1 MIGAQRRVSLDAGVM
16 QDDAVENTL
25 GYNTLQDAA
34 VVQVHATEDVQ
45 PLSPTNAD
53 YTISVDQVREHFRQR
68 GLRKS
73 KDTIQRWC
81 RNGELDCRKQGIF
94 NRYFTSETSLLMLEQ
109 KLLPDL
115 IAEQTGPPEKA
126 IQLDAGADV
135 DNHRSVYP
143 DAPADASACS
153 GTQVDTSA
161 NTGER
166 SGTKEHA
173 NLDAGASTSVSERTD
188 AQVAELRAKANGLE
202 AQLEQAQSTIK
213 FLQEEIVSSRG
224 QRGDVV
230 KIAEQMLG
238 TLETIAVGG
247 RLQKP
252 ANSANE
258 PVRYQPHMPD
268 ADRV

>member
-1 MIGAQRRVSLDAGVM
+1 M
-16 QDDAVENTL
+16 QDDEAV
-25 GYNTLQDAA
+25 QPHAA
-34 VVQVHATEDVQ
+34 EDVQ
-45 PLSPTNAD
+45 TPSLTDAD

-94 NRYFTSETSLLMLEQ
+94 NRYFTSETSLLVLEQ

-115 IAEQTGPPEKA
+115 IAEQTGPPEKPLP
-126 IQLDAGADV
+126 LDAGADV
-135 DNHRSVYP
+135 DNRHSVHP

-161 NTGER
+161 NAGER
-166 SGTKEHA
+166 SSTKEHA
-173 NLDAGASTSVSERTD
+173 NLDAGASTSVSERAD

-202 AQLEQAQSTIK
+202 AQLEQAQGTIK

-238 TLETIAVGG
+238 TLEAIAIGG

-252 ANSANE
+252 
-258 PVRYQPHMPD
+258 V
-268 ADRV
+268 